1 MNEIDWVSVVIRG
14 IVGVILGPPLGWAL
28 WYFYSNTLV
37 LLGLDSFGAFGLID
51 GALKSVFA
59 GFVLGPL
66 LLISWGIWGESILAS
81 LSNRLSRKRPAKRK
95 R

>member
-28 WYFYSNTLV
+28 WHVYSNTLV
-37 LLGLDSFGAFGLID
+37 LLGLGSFGAFGLID

-59 GFVLGPL
+59 GFVLGPIL
-66 LLISWGIWGESILAS
+66 LVSWGIWGESILAS